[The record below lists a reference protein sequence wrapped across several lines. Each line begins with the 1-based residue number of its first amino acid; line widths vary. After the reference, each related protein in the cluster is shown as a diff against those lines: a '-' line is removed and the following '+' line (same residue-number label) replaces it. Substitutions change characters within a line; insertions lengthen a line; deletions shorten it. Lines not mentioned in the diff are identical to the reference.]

1 MVRKTH
7 INCVRF
13 VPGAGIVVDSSRT
26 LSTKTLWWY
35 VGTRRLFNFVKESL
49 RNGLRWVRQE
59 PNKKDLWDKVKI
71 NSVRPF
77 LLNLWRNGAFGE
89 GTPEE
94 VFTTKCDGGNN
105 PPYLVDQ
112 GMFTLEVYF
121 YPSKPAET
129 IIIKVGQQDS
139 GASAAEA

>member
-1 MVRKTH
+1 
-7 INCVRF
+7 VRF

-35 VGTRRLFNFVKESL
+35 VGVRRLFNFVKTSL
-49 RNGLRWVRQE
+49 KNGLRWVRQE
-59 PNKKDLWDKVKI
+59 PNKKTLWDKVKF

-77 LLNLWRNGAFGE
+77 LLNLYRNGAFGE
-89 GTPEE
+89 GTPDQ
-94 VFTTKCDGGNN
+94 VFTINCDANNN

-129 IIIKVGQQDS
+129 VVIIVGQQDS
-139 GASAAEA
+139 GASAGEA